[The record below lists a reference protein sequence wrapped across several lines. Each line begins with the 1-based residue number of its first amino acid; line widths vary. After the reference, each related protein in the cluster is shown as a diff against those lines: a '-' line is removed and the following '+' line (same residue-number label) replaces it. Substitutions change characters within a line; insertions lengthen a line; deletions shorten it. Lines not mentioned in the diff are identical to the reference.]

1 MASGPDALA
10 EFLPDLAAAK
20 GFLPN
25 EALNAQL
32 IQNITDAQQSRIKQM
47 GDLRAQSAG
56 APYAGAQNLLSSAE
70 QGYKFGSEEQ
80 TNAAKRAQTESLT
93 AQNQAAT
100 GAQTIANQAAK
111 DKLQLAEEQNAWMH
125 QPDPLAGSDANHP
138 AGGTRAD
145 AARQSDYKTML
156 QTPEFAAQKMANDTN
171 EAKSRVTQS
180 NALAASYGIQNKSAL
195 DQQDQ
200 DRFLNVIDGISRT
213 TPAGPDRDKAIQAAT
228 AEAQTGG
235 RLPPSQYAA
244 LAQIHPQIVDAQ
256 QKSNAAAAETNA
268 TLGVPYQQL
277 TDATQKATGGANA
290 VKSLQA
296 QLAALKSGSVGF
308 LHSPNAQ
315 AAVDGAAAT
324 LDQLGKAGDG
334 QAATWAQQL
343 RSSNPIDGT
352 AQNQLQQII
361 PQLSQRV
368 QQTWQTNQTQITPA
382 MQNRNE
388 FKTTNQLVQSLGQAP
403 GMQSPGQIFQPQ
415 KSANT
420 AFTNPPKPPAGQAQ
434 AAPAPGPT
442 PPGPGPLQF
451 PANQLQPMD
460 QP

>member
-20 GFLPN
+20 GYLPN

-80 TNAAKRAQTESLT
+80 TAAAKRAQMD
-93 AQNQAAT
+93 AQTGQIQAGT
-100 GAQTIANQAAK
+100 SAQTIANQGAK

-125 QPDPLAGSDANHP
+125 QADPLAGSDAHHP

-145 AARQSDYKTML
+145 AARQSDYETML
-156 QTPEFAAQKMANDTN
+156 QAPEFAQQKIQNETAQSKASV
-171 EAKSRVTQS
+171 AQS

-195 DQQDQ
+195 DQADQ
-200 DRFLNVIDGISRT
+200 ERFLNVVDGISRT
-213 TPAGPDRDKAIQAAT
+213 IPAGPDRDKAVQAAT

-256 QKSNAAAAETNA
+256 QKAAAAAAETNT

-290 VKSLQA
+290 VKSLQS
-296 QLAALKSGSVGF
+296 QLTALKSGSVAF

-315 AAVDGAAAT
+315 AALDGAVAT
-324 LDQLGKAGDG
+324 LDQLGKADG

-352 AQNQLQQII
+352 AQNQLAQII
-361 PQLSQRV
+361 PQLSARV

-388 FKTTNQLVQSLGQAP
+388 YKTTNQLVQSLGQSP
-403 GMQSPGQIFQPQ
+403 GMQSPAQIFQPGR
-415 KSANT
+415 NT
-420 AFTNPPKPPAGQAQ
+420 AFTNPPKPPPGQAQ
-434 AAPAPGPT
+434 AAPTPAPGPT